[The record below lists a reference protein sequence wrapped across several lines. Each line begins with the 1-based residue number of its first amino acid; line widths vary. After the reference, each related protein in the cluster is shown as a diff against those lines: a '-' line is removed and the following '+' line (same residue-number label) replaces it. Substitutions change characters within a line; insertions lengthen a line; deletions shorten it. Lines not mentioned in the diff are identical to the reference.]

1 MNDTIRK
8 MIRKT
13 SKSPVLKLIPDKLY
27 IQLIYYYHFHRFV
40 NFKNPIT
47 FSEKLQWM
55 KIYDRKPI
63 YSDMVDKYKAKL
75 FVSKIIGEEYVVP
88 TFGAWNSFEEI
99 DFNSLPNRFVL
110 KTNHD
115 SGGMVICRN
124 KKNFDYNNA
133 KKILNAHLKRN
144 GFWYGREW
152 PYKNV
157 KPLIIAE
164 QLLENGGQF
173 EKGTCLNV
181 YKFFTFNG
189 EPLII
194 QTIQNDKQPNETID
208 YFDCNWNLLR
218 LKQSFP
224 NSDNPLPKPR
234 SLPTMI
240 SLVRELAKGF
250 KHIRVD
256 LYDVNGKVYFSEFT
270 FYSDSGFTRFDPPE
284 WDEKLGDLIK
294 LEN

>member
-1 MNDTIRK
+1 
-8 MIRKT
+8 
-13 SKSPVLKLIPDKLY
+13 
-27 IQLIYYYHFHRFV
+27 
-40 NFKNPIT
+40 
-47 FSEKLQWM
+47 M

-218 LKQSFP
+218 LILGRAGSGKTDIMMNELTAFEITVASATPTTLSFKPMTKIRLSITLITPP
-224 NSDNPLPKPR
+224 NPNDHNGLLLSPLLRKTAEPK
-234 SLPTMI
+234 L
-240 SLVRELAKGF
+240 
-250 KHIRVD
+250 
-256 LYDVNGKVYFSEFT
+256 
-270 FYSDSGFTRFDPPE
+270 
-284 WDEKLGDLIK
+284 
-294 LEN
+294 